1 MPKFINPDNVPPP
14 FANYSH
20 AVEIP
25 AKSRILFCSG
35 QLSVSLNEPIP
46 EGAEGQTVLIFENIK
61 AVLKDANMTI
71 ANIIRINTYVT
82 SREHLTPFMK
92 VRDSLFKAPAPAST
106 LIIVSG
112 FSREEFLVEIE
123 VVAAATD

>member
-1 MPKFINPDNVPPP
+1 MPKFINPDNIPSP

-25 AKSRILFCSG
+25 TKSRILFCSG
-35 QLSVSLNEPIP
+35 QLSVSLNESIP
-46 EGAEGQTVLIFENIK
+46 EDAESQTALIFENIK
-61 AVLKDANMTI
+61 AVLKETNMTL
-71 ANIIRINTYVT
+71 ANVVRINTFVT
-82 SREHLTPFMK
+82 SREHLKPFMK
-92 VRDSLFKAPAPAST
+92 VRDGLFKSPGPAST

>member
-1 MPKFINPDNVPPP
+1 M
-14 FANYSH
+14 
-20 AVEIP
+20 
-25 AKSRILFCSG
+25 
-35 QLSVSLNEPIP
+35 
-46 EGAEGQTVLIFENIK
+46 LIFENIK
-61 AVLKDANMTI
+61 SVLKDANMTI

-92 VRDSLFKAPAPAST
+92 VRDSLFKAPAPASP

-123 VVAAATD
+123 VFSAATD